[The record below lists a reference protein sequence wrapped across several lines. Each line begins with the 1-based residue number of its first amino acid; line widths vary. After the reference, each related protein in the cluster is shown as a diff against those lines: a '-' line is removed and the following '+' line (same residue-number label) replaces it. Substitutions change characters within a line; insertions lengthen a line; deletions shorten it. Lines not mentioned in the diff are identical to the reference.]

1 MLLISKKIFFKGSLI
16 KTIIQDATRPRNPK
30 IITSCALFG
39 LDFFN
44 GITASCIVE
53 NTGVSFFNWSFACS
67 TCFEISSTTALIIWN
82 SDSNLFF
89 SFKTNELTEFKFESE
104 KKASFE

>member
-1 MLLISKKIFFKGSLI
+1 MFFNGSFTRTKIEDKI
-16 KTIIQDATRPRNPK
+16 KPINPK
-30 IITSCALFG
+30 IITSWVLFG
-39 LDFFN
+39 LDLSI

-89 SFKTNELTEFKFESE
+89 SFKTNELTEFRFESE